1 MKKSCKL
8 DIYIKIITT
17 LHIRYKII
25 IMHPMYYNRCKIRV
39 KKLILGNTLYIEAT
53 IEKPF

>member
-25 IMHPMYYNRCKIRV
+25 IMYPIYYNRCKIRV
-39 KKLILGNTLYIEAT
+39 KKLILGNTLYIEA